1 MNFRIQIDP
10 ITHLE
15 NQYKE
20 MLEEGSA
27 PYPTLADF
35 EVKTP
40 LELLEHYPIIPVLLT
55 LWKLERQSDV
65 TPFLKFQ
72 KPIANLPENE
82 QKDLLRYI
90 TEIAVDF
97 IPRRV
102 NGNNSIPRSGALH
115 NGTSLYQQGLASSLI
130 EQLGLHFTER
140 DIEACPKCGDK
151 NCTPKFQ
158 PICLRCHHIISTCD
172 KGYIDHYSGEN
183 TCNVCGEKHAECLE
197 HVRTP
202 GEKTCTVY
210 PRKRSN
216 PQEFCDIVSVDT
228 RRLLQR
234 LKRETREI
242 LKDIRFSFP
251 TNERRFSF
259 PTLVDFH
266 TRHPEAFLQQY
277 PILPAILTY
286 QKVEKNP
293 WMLLPLGLGTDQSPK
308 KLVSAMRDITAVEW
322 GDTLADTSITAFIK
336 DFKLK
341 ISLDEIDTCPKCG
354 EKTCVGDD
362 AICGSL
368 QGVDGEW
375 TQGCAERYYGCE
387 TSHYT
392 IQTCDNPLCKQPKY
406 RQCTEHKCEIADH
419 TGLVQYLFE
428 LENANIL
435 ALNAQIF
442 VKRINALTS
451 AQQAD
456 FVKQFHTTVAQ
467 MAPIEKTAAVIQTT
481 LLDHGLKITFENPEM
496 K

>member
-1 MNFRIQIDP
+1 MNLQIQIDP
-10 ITHLE
+10 ITTLE

-20 MLEEGSA
+20 MLEKGRD

-55 LWKLERQSDV
+55 LWKMERQSDV

-72 KPIANLPENE
+72 KPISKLPENE

-97 IPRRV
+97 IPRHI
-102 NGNNSIPRSGALH
+102 NGNNGTPRSGALH
-115 NGTSLYQQGLASSLI
+115 NGTSLYQQALVSSLI

-140 DIEACPKCGDK
+140 DIDACPKCGDK
-151 NCTPKFQ
+151 KCTPKIQ
-158 PICLRCHHIISTCD
+158 PICLRCHQVISNCD
-172 KGYIDHYSGEN
+172 KGYIHHYSGEI

-197 HVRTP
+197 HVRKP
-202 GEKTCTVY
+202 GEKTCAVY

-216 PQEFCDIVSVDT
+216 LQEFCDIVSVET

-242 LKDIRFSFP
+242 LKEI
-251 TNERRFSF
+251 RFSF

-286 QKVEKNP
+286 RKQVKKNP
-293 WMLLPLGLGTDQSPK
+293 WMLLRLGLGTDQSPK
-308 KLVSAMRDITAVEW
+308 TLVSAMRDITAAEW
-322 GDTLADTSITAFIK
+322 GDTLADTSTTAFIK

-341 ISLDEIDTCPKCG
+341 ISLDDIDTCPKCE
-354 EKTCVGDD
+354 EKTCVGDQ
-362 AICGSL
+362 CFCESS
-368 QGVDGEW
+368 QGGDSEW
-375 TQGCAERYYGCE
+375 IQGCGQRHYGCE
-387 TSHYT
+387 TIHYT
-392 IQTCDNPLCKQPKY
+392 TQTCDNPLCTRPKY
-406 RQCTEHKCEIADH
+406 RQCTEHKCELADH
-419 TGLVQYLFE
+419 TGLVHYLFE

-435 ALNAQIF
+435 APNAQTF
-442 VKRINALTS
+442 VKRINALTPD
-451 AQQAD
+451 QQAD

-467 MAPIEKTAAVIQTT
+467 MAPIEKTAAEIQTT
-481 LLDHGLKITFENPEM
+481 LRDHGLKITFENPEM